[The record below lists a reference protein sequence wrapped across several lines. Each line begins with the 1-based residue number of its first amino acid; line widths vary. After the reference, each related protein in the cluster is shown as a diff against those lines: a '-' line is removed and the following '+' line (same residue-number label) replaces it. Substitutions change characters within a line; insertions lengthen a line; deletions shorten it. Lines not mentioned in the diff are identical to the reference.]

1 MREPQLPEQ
10 DAQEMRMPLE
20 QSCFCS
26 VFSSLSYAHNMCF
39 EDADPHPCCG
49 QSNTASLT
57 KL

>member
-26 VFSSLSYAHNMCF
+26 VFF

-49 QSNTASLT
+49 QSNTTSLT